1 MTTSRVARWIQLF
14 LLLCG
19 LPLFQ
24 ACAEASESF
33 SVGGFKY
40 DETRFSQW
48 KLPKSLSEISGLA
61 LDPRQRLFAHN
72 DENAIIYQLDY
83 REGRRVKKFALGDPA
98 IRGDFE
104 GIAVAKD
111 AFYLIDSTGALYA
124 APEGADNSTVSYRLT
139 RTGLGERCEI
149 EGLEYE
155 PAQDSLLI
163 LCKSPR
169 QKALK
174 GYITIFRWSLEKNA
188 LDNGKTIQLDRNA
201 LTDWMGSRAFHP
213 SGITVIPESGHLL
226 IVAARERALLEMS
239 ADGALIAAFEL
250 PTAKH
255 HRQAEGIALTADG
268 DLLLA
273 DEGGGKRGRLSV
285 YTAR

>member
-1 MTTSRVARWIQLF
+1 MTTARRVQ
-14 LLLCG
+14 LLLLVGG

-33 SVGGFKY
+33 SVGDFNY

-61 LDPRQRLFAHN
+61 LDARQRLFAHD
-72 DENAIIYQLDY
+72 DEKAIIYQLDY
-83 REGRRVKKFALGDPA
+83 HEGRRVKKFALGKPA

-104 GIAVAKD
+104 GIAVVKD
-111 AFYLIDSTGALYA
+111 EIYLIDSAGTLYA
-124 APEGADNSTVSYRLT
+124 AAEGADNSTVSYGLT

-149 EGLEYE
+149 EGMEYE
-155 PAQDSLLI
+155 HDTESLLI

-174 GYITIFRWSLEKNA
+174 GYVTVFRWSLEKNA
-188 LDNGKTIQLDRNA
+188 LDDGKTIQLDRNT
-201 LTDWMGSRAFHP
+201 LKDRMGFRAFHP
-213 SGITVIPESGHLL
+213 SGITVVPGSGHLL
-226 IVAARERALLEMS
+226 IVAAQERALLELS
-239 ADGALIAAFEL
+239 ADGELIAAIKL

-255 HRQAEGIALTADG
+255 HRQAEGIALTAKG

-273 DEGGGKRGRLSV
+273 DEGGGKRGRLGV
-285 YTAR
+285 YTAQ

>member
-1 MTTSRVARWIQLF
+1 MTTSRLVSLIQLV
-14 LLLCG
+14 LLAGG

-33 SVGGFKY
+33 SVGGFNY
-40 DETRFSQW
+40 DGTRFSQW
-48 KLPKSLSEISGLA
+48 KLPKSLREISGLA
-61 LDPRQRLFAHN
+61 LDTRQRLFAHN
-72 DENAIIYQLDY
+72 DEQAIIYQLDY
-83 REGRRVKKFALGDPA
+83 REGRRVKKFSLGDPA

-104 GIAVAKD
+104 GIAVAND
-111 AFYLIDSTGALYA
+111 AFYLIDSDGALYA
-124 APEGADNSTVSYRLT
+124 APEGENNSTVSYRLT

-155 PAQDSLLI
+155 SAAESLLV

-174 GYITIFRWSLEKNA
+174 GYVTVFRWSLETNA
-188 LDNGKTIQLDRNA
+188 LDDGKTIQLDRDA
-201 LTDWMGSRAFHP
+201 LQDSMGSREFHP
-213 SGITVIPESGHLL
+213 SGITVVPGSDHLL
-226 IVAARERALLEMS
+226 IVAAKEHALLELS
-239 ADGALIAAFEL
+239 ADGELIAAIKL

-255 HRQAEGIALTADG
+255 HRQTEGIALTAEG

-273 DEGGGKRGRLSV
+273 DEGGGKRGRLGV
-285 YTAR
+285 YAAQ

>member
-1 MTTSRVARWIQLF
+1 MTISRLVSLIQLV
-14 LLLCG
+14 LLVGG

-24 ACAEASESF
+24 ACAEAAESF
-33 SVGGFKY
+33 SVGGFNY

-48 KLPKSLSEISGLA
+48 KLPKSLREISGLA
-61 LDPRQRLFAHN
+61 LDTRQRLFAHN
-72 DENAIIYQLDY
+72 DEQAVIFQLDY
-83 REGRRVKKFALGDPA
+83 RKGRRVKKFTLGDPA

-104 GIAVAKD
+104 GIAVAND
-111 AFYLIDSTGALYA
+111 AFYLIDSAGVLYA
-124 APEGADNSTVSYRLT
+124 ATEGEDNSTVSYRLT

-155 PAQDSLLI
+155 SASDSLLV

-174 GYITIFRWSLEKNA
+174 GYVTIFRWSLKTNN
-188 LDNGKTIQLDRNA
+188 LDDGKTIQFDRNA
-201 LTDWMGSRAFHP
+201 LKDSVGSRELHP
-213 SGITVIPESGHLL
+213 SGITVVPGSGHLL
-226 IVAARERALLEMS
+226 IVAAKERRLLELS
-239 ADGALIAAFEL
+239 ADGELISAIEL
-250 PTAKH
+250 PTAKY
-255 HRQAEGIALTADG
+255 HRQAEGIALTTEG

-285 YTAR
+285 YAAD